1 MEKFRWGDY
10 NQIPDIVEQALIE
23 TDRLIETTTLP

>member
-10 NQIPDIVEQALIE
+10 HQIPNIVEQALIE
-23 TDRLIETTTLP
+23 TDRLLKTLTLP